1 MFSQNSDWT
10 VTCRC
15 RYKALLCLKDTPPA
29 DGENCVAMLQNLG
42 PVKTDSYQLGVSKVS
57 VLRNLHTSTNHE
69 VSYVVRLDLKTD
81 EFLFVCVC
89 VRFFWK
95 RSCISCWRA
104 SVTVCWTSLPWRCRD
119 TRARASSER
128 TSSNSSAFWLCL
140 KLVAEATWPGNV
152 PIVLPSSNAS
162 KHHHFTFQMS
172 LYTYIYVYFL
182 LKKYRKQRKTP
193 NSHNLI
199 SLF

>member
-1 MFSQNSDWT
+1 MSFF
-10 VTCRC
+10 
-15 RYKALLCLKDTPPA
+15 LC
-29 DGENCVAMLQNLG
+29 
-42 PVKTDSYQLGVSKVS
+42 
-57 VLRNLHTSTNHE
+57 
-69 VSYVVRLDLKTD
+69 
-81 EFLFVCVC
+81 VCVC

-95 RSCISCWRA
+95 RNCISCWRA

-172 LYTYIYVYFL
+172 LYTYIYIYISSSKNTENREKLQIVTILFL
-182 LKKYRKQRKTP
+182 YSKNLKAEHYQYHRSFPGSR
-193 NSHNLI
+193 L
-199 SLF
+199 SLGFLQQPTCCPV